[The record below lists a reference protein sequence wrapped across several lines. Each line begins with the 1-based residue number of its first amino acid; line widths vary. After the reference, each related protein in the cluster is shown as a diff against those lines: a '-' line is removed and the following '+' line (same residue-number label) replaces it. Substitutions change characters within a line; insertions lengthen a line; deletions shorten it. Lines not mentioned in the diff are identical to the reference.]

1 MYSDPAGIG
10 KKLRSDGPAGSW
22 ESGLWMVNWS
32 ALRTAEVCNG
42 RALAWVQEGEPS
54 RGVFVRQG
62 VELYPSHP

>member
-1 MYSDPAGIG
+1 
-10 KKLRSDGPAGSW
+10 
-22 ESGLWMVNWS
+22 MVNWS